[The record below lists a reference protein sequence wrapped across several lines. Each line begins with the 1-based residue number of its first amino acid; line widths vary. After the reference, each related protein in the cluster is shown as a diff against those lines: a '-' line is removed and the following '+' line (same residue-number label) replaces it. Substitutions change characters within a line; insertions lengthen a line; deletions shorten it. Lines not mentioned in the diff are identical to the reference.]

1 MERVNST
8 VERVGKRIRKLE
20 DSTEEFIRMTVR
32 WNTYKHTHT
41 HTHTQ
46 DEYLRAEEDG
56 FRESNILPRR
66 HPEEERRE
74 EYSPVR

>member
-41 HTHTQ
+41 HTHTHRMNIYELKRMDLENQ
-46 DEYLRAEEDG
+46 TYFQED
-56 FRESNILPRR
+56 IQKK
-66 HPEEERRE
+66 RE
-74 EYSPVR
+74 EKNTPQ